1 MNIHHVANL
10 FPFMSAEE
18 FAALKSDIER
28 NGQREPIWTYRD
40 KIIDGRNRYRACAEL
55 GIKPLTREWSG
66 EDNNGA
72 LVAFV
77 ISLNLHRR
85 HLSSS
90 QKAIVA
96 LEVEKQLAIQAKA
109 NMSAGGGY
117 RRNKSNGTGLQ
128 IISNPIDSA
137 AQAAEIV
144 GSNRA
149 YVVDAK
155 RVALTAPELIEHIV
169 TGVLTIPE
177 AKKLLVLAPT
187 IRRSILK
194 KLLTGKAKTVKDAKH
209 LALRDKRNRVPRN
222 IHKAIDRC
230 ELYVCDVRDALDKNL
245 IAQESLSCVLTDPPY
260 KKEFL
265 PLYGI
270 LAQLAAQVLKPSG
283 SLLVMTGR
291 YYLPEIFALM
301 TPHIRY
307 HWTLA
312 YMMPGA
318 HAQVLNRKVIAG
330 WKTVLWF
337 VKGDYTGEWK
347 YDVVKS
353 DKPNKAHHDWQQSE
367 SGMTDLVERFTQVG
381 DTILDPFCGSGTT
394 GVVALSLNR
403 RFIGIDADAK
413 VIQISKKRLAEGKLS

>member
-1 MNIHHVANL
+1 MDIHPVANL
-10 FPFMSAEE
+10 FPYMSADE
-18 FAALKSDIER
+18 FSALKSDMQR
-28 NGQREPIWTYRD
+28 NGQREPIWVYQDR
-40 KIIDGRNRYRACAEL
+40 IIDGRNRYRACAEL
-55 GIKPLTREWSG
+55 GIKPITREWSG
-66 EDNNGA
+66 NDNNGA

-77 ISLNLHRR
+77 ISLNLYRR

-96 LEVEKQLAIQAKA
+96 LEVEKQLATQAKA
-109 NMSAGGGY
+109 NMSAGGGDK
-117 RRNKSNGTGLQ
+117 RSKKNGAGLQ

-155 RVALTAPELIEHIV
+155 RVALTAPELIEHIMV
-169 TGVLTIPE
+169 GVLTIPE
-177 AKKLLVLAPT
+177 AKKLSVLSPA

-222 IHKAIDRC
+222 LPKTIDRC
-230 ELYVCDVRDALDKNL
+230 ELHVCDIRDVVSRAIVAPQSVRTM
-245 IAQESLSCVLTDPPY
+245 LTDPPY
-260 KKEFL
+260 IKEYL
-265 PLYGI
+265 PLYGT
-270 LAQLAAQVLKPSG
+270 LAQLAAHALKPGG

-291 YYLPEIFALM
+291 YYLPEIFTLM

-330 WKTVLWF
+330 WKTILWF
-337 VKGDYTGEWK
+337 VKGDYTGDWK

-353 DKPNKAHHDWQQSE
+353 DKPDKEHHDWQQSE
-367 SGMTDLVERFTQVG
+367 SGMTDLVERFTNAG
-381 DTILDPFCGSGTT
+381 DTILDPFAGSCTT
-394 GVVALSLNR
+394 GVVALKMGR
-403 RFIGIDADAK
+403 RFIGMDIDAG
-413 VIQISKKRLAEGKLS
+413 VIVRSRARLLEATK